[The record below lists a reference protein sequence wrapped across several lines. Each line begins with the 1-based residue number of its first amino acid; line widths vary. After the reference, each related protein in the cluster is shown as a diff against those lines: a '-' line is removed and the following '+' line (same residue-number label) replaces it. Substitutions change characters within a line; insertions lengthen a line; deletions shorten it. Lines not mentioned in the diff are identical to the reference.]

1 MNRQD
6 ASARLEALLARVIAR
21 KDAPRAPSR
30 PRSHRDGPHEGR
42 AEPHR
47 RAARRR
53 RVGRPEV
60 SLHPPLAGDLRASA
74 PRSTSS
80 SARWTSTC
88 SSLEATVASASD
100 QVTRVDPFV
109 RPPPEMLPELLSEID
124 EPAPTVT
131 VSSPEEGS
139 SLDLSAALEPE
150 PEPSPAPTARLSE
163 PDAFMPVSPVA
174 HMVEPAHAP
183 PAKVELR
190 APTPA
195 PVQVEAPKVA
205 EPPKVEAPVL
215 KVETPAVVEAPKVE
229 APAVVEAPKAEALIV
244 VEAPKVEAPAVV
256 EAPKVEAPKVEAPA
270 VVEAPKVEA
279 PRVERFEPEALPVAA
294 AVVQVVAA
302 APPAPRTLR
311 ELLTRSLALRVR
323 PAKG

>member
-1 MNRQD
+1 M
-6 ASARLEALLARVIAR
+6 
-21 KDAPRAPSR
+21 
-30 PRSHRDGPHEGR
+30 
-42 AEPHR
+42 
-47 RAARRR
+47 
-53 RVGRPEV
+53 
-60 SLHPPLAGDLRASA
+60 
-74 PRSTSS
+74 
-80 SARWTSTC
+80 
-88 SSLEATVASASD
+88 
-100 QVTRVDPFV
+100 VTRVEPFV
-109 RPPPEMLPELLSEID
+109 RPPPEMLPGLLSEID

-131 VSSPEEGS
+131 VSSTEEGS

-150 PEPSPAPTARLSE
+150 PEPEPAPTARLSE

-205 EPPKVEAPVL
+205 EAPKVEALVL

-229 APAVVEAPKAEALIV
+229 APAVVEAPK
-244 VEAPKVEAPAVV
+244 VEAPKVE
-256 EAPKVEAPKVEAPA
+256 
-270 VVEAPKVEA
+270 
-279 PRVERFEPEALPVAA
+279 RFEAEALPAAA
-294 AVVQVVAA
+294 AVVHVVAA

>member
-21 KDAPRAPSR
+21 KDAPRAP
-30 PRSHRDGPHEGR
+30 R
-42 AEPHR
+42 APAAIATAPTKAAQSPIEEPLDDDDS
-47 RAARRR
+47 A
-53 RVGRPEV
+53 PEV
-60 SLHPPLAGDLRASA
+60 SLHPPLAGDPGQGPEIDLFER
-74 PRSTSS
+74 TMDLDVSS
-80 SARWTSTC
+80 I
-88 SSLEATVASASD
+88 EAAVASAD
-100 QVTRVDPFV
+100 QVTRVEPFV

-256 EAPKVEAPKVEAPA
+256 EAPKVEAP
-270 VVEAPKVEA
+270 
-279 PRVERFEPEALPVAA
+279 RVERFEPEALPVAA